1 MRAWI
6 WTAGLLA
13 GLALGGQAHAQ
24 LMGTVGNSSPT
35 GGTAAGSTAA
45 ASRPNPG
52 LTSYLGQFRLSSFF
66 PRFGSLLSTN
76 GPVSYTT
83 IPDPSTPAY
92 LQAFG
97 FKPLR

>member
-13 GLALGGQAHAQ
+13 GLALGGPAHAQ
-24 LMGTVGNSSPT
+24 LMGTFGNSQP
-35 GGTAAGSTAA
+35 AGSAPA
-45 ASRPNPG
+45 NSRPNPG
-52 LTSYLGQFRLSSFF
+52 LTSYLGQFRLSNFM
-66 PRFGSLLSTN
+66 PRFGSILGSN
-76 GPVSYTT
+76 QPVSYTT

>member
-24 LMGTVGNSSPT
+24 LTGTFGNSGPV
-35 GGTAAGSTAA
+35 GSTAA
-45 ASRPNPG
+45 NSRPNPG
-52 LTSYLGQFRLSSFF
+52 LTSYLGQFRLSNFL
-66 PRFGSLLSTN
+66 PRFGSILGSN
-76 GPVSYTT
+76 QPVSYTT